1 MATTSLA
8 QFLNHIASN
17 QSDEVQPA
25 PSAPATSSPT
35 APKAAPAPTTGGE
48 EEGTPQ
54 IETPVYQMQ
63 GVVMD
68 LTDSALVV
76 KYKSFSGKASKSK
89 SAAKKSLARAV
100 KAQDK
105 VQTVHLNTQRLDPG
119 VLESLEEYL
128 FEECKFVYEIDSE
141 GVRYVT
147 DIR

>member
-1 MATTSLA
+1 
-8 QFLNHIASN
+8 
-17 QSDEVQPA
+17 
-25 PSAPATSSPT
+25 
-35 APKAAPAPTTGGE
+35 
-48 EEGTPQ
+48 
-54 IETPVYQMQ
+54 
-63 GVVMD
+63 MD

-128 FEECKFVYEIDSE
+128 FEECKFVYELDSE